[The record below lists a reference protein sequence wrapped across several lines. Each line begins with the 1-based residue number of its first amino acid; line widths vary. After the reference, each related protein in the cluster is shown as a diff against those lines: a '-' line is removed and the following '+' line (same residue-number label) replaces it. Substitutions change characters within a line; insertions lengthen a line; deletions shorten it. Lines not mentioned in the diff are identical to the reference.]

1 MRSKVSI
8 LSLLALILVLSGCA
22 RTLPVYNVTDAPVES
37 VSGAQVTQA
46 QVGDAIAK
54 AANDKGWLV
63 NRVSDGHI
71 EATIHVRQHAAVVD
85 IRYFAT
91 SYDITYK
98 SSDVLLYDGEKIHR
112 NYNKWIK
119 ILEQRINNNI
129 SSL

>member
-46 QVGDAIAK
+46 KVGDAIAK

-112 NYNKWIK
+112 NQNKWIK
-119 ILEQRINNNI
+119 ILEQRINKNI

>member
-8 LSLLALILVLSGCA
+8 LSLLALILVISGCA

-98 SSDVLLYDGEKIHR
+98 SSDVLLYDGEKIHH

>member
-1 MRSKVSI
+1 MRSRVSI
-8 LSLLALILVLSGCA
+8 LSLLTLILVLSGCA

-46 QVGDAIAK
+46 KVGDVIAK

>member
-1 MRSKVSI
+1 MRSRVSI
-8 LSLLALILVLSGCA
+8 LSLLTLILVLSGCA

-46 QVGDAIAK
+46 KVGDAIAK
-54 AANDKGWLV
+54 AANDKGRLV

-98 SSDVLLYDGEKIHR
+98 SSDVLLYDGEKIHH

>member
-46 QVGDAIAK
+46 KVGDAIAK

>member
-1 MRSKVSI
+1 MRSKVLI

-54 AANDKGWLV
+54 AANDKGRLV

-85 IRYFAT
+85 IRYFAI